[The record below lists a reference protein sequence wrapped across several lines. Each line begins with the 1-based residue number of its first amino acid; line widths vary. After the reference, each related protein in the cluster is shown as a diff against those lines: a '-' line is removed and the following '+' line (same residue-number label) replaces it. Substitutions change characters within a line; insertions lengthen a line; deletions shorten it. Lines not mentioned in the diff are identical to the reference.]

1 MSIFRLNLFY
11 WLRLRNIAETWHRC
25 LLRIIMILK
34 SFNKA
39 FTAYWLKA
47 NSAGETTIYVHHIGA
62 DHAQKLM
69 IAHCRILYFALHKHF
84 LGNRTFEV
92 VLCEFVFIWHI
103 MTIKSRIISTLFVLL
118 QLSSNLPVPFSI
130 LLIGIT
136 EA

>member
-1 MSIFRLNLFY
+1 MR
-11 WLRLRNIAETWHRC
+11 

-39 FTAYWLKA
+39 FTAYWFKA
-47 NSAGETTIYVHHIGA
+47 YSAGEASINVDHIRA

-92 VLCEFVFIWHI
+92 VLSELVFIWHI
-103 MTIKSRIISTLFVLL
+103 MTIKSRIISTLFVLQ
-118 QLSSNLPVPFSI
+118 QLSSNLPVPI
-130 LLIGIT
+130 TMLLIQIT
-136 EA
+136 EACKRLGCCILRHH